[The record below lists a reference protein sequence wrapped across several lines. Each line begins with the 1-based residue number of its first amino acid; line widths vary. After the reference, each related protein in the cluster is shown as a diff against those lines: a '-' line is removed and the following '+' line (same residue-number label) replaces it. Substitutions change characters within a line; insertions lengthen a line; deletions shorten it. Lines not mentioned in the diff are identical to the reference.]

1 MRVAAKVAR
10 LCFLIAT
17 LCLVAC
23 SSGSGVGSPPGAQP
37 GSGVTER
44 SGGGATAA
52 TGPSLGKGIWV
63 GPGVLVENLTVF
75 AVYAKEPRDIGDFTT
90 IEKAMA
96 AGTAEIR
103 EVGGDGPQAIRG
115 GEEMQ
120 QQQQRGGGGARVDTL
135 VIENRDKLPILIL
148 AGTMVKGGKQ
158 DRQIGEDVV
167 VPSGKTLDISAFCV
181 EQGRWNGTREGKD
194 TGGKFVPQR
203 VLATNKVR
211 AAGQHDKDQSEVW
224 KEVASANSAHDKK
237 SASGTFMASVDD
249 AELVKRRA
257 ALSTAA
263 RAVLAGAT
271 DQAHLVGLA
280 YAVDGEVRGVRWFA
294 GPKLFALFQDTLLE
308 TAAFEAIT
316 AQAEAKAAG
325 REIQAV
331 AAKEEYVVQF
341 TDDLMAAPETSRE
354 EDGEQARSLKKAKG
368 GYSSELRYDK
378 KGAPESAGSASSP
391 AASPAPPI
399 TVDLIKK

>member
-1 MRVAAKVAR
+1 MRVPMAFVR
-10 LCFLIAT
+10 LCSLVAT

-23 SSGSGVGSPPGAQP
+23 SSGSGASATSGTNPGA
-37 GSGVTER
+37 GVTEP
-44 SGGGATAA
+44 SADASTVP
-52 TGPSLGKGIWV
+52 TEPSLGKGIWV

-90 IEKAMA
+90 IDKAIA

-103 EVGGDGPQAIRG
+103 EVGSDGPPPIRG
-115 GEEMQ
+115 GEEMVQ
-120 QQQQRGGGGARVDTL
+120 QHAGGARVDTL
-135 VIENRDKLPILIL
+135 VIENKGKLPILIL

-181 EQGRWNGTREGKD
+181 EQGRWNGTRDGKD
-194 TGGKFVPQR
+194 TGGKFVPQK

-211 AAGQHDKDQSEVW
+211 AAAQHDKDQSEVW

-237 SASGTFMASVDD
+237 SASGSFMASVDD
-249 AELVKRRA
+249 ADLVKRRA
-257 ALSTAA
+257 GLATAA

-316 AQAEAKAAG
+316 SQAEAKAAG
-325 REIQAV
+325 REMQAI
-331 AAKEEYVVQF
+331 AAKDSAVVQF
-341 TDDLMAAPETSRE
+341 TDDLMAAPESSRE
-354 EDGEQARSLKKAKG
+354 EEVEQARSLKKAKG
-368 GYSSELRYDK
+368 GYASELRYDK
-378 KGAPESAGSASSP
+378 KAAPKAAGSG
-391 AASPAPPI
+391 AAVEAAPAPTI

>member
-1 MRVAAKVAR
+1 MRAAAAVVR
-10 LCFLIAT
+10 VCSLIAI
-17 LCLVAC
+17 LCLASC
-23 SSGSGVGSPPGAQP
+23 SSSGPNAGSNGPSA
-37 GSGVTER
+37 
-44 SGGGATAA
+44 SGGGPIEA

-103 EVGGDGPQAIRG
+103 EVGATTDGAPAIRDDAPPV
-115 GEEMQ
+115 
-120 QQQQRGGGGARVDTL
+120 QRSAEDVERPAARVNTL
-135 VIENRDKLPILIL
+135 VIENRDELPILIL

-167 VPSGKTLDISAFCV
+167 VPAGKTIDISAFCV

-194 TGGKFVPQR
+194 TGGKFVPQK
-203 VLATNKVR
+203 VLATGKVR

-224 KEVASANSAHDKK
+224 KQVASANSAHDKK

-249 AELVKRRA
+249 EDLVKRRA
-257 ALSTAA
+257 SLAA
-263 RAVLAGAT
+263 AAQAVLVHAPN
-271 DQAHLVGLA
+271 QAHLVGLA

-294 GPKLFALFQDTLLE
+294 GPKLFSLFQATLLE

-316 AQAEAKAAG
+316 LQAEARAAG
-325 REIQAV
+325 RPAAPAV
-331 AAKEEYVVQF
+331 AAKDSAVVQF
-341 TDDLMAAPETSRE
+341 TDDLMSAPETTREQE
-354 EDGEQARSLKKAKG
+354 EDGQERSLKKAKG
-368 GYSSELRYDK
+368 GYSSELRFDK
-378 KGAPESAGSASSP
+378 KDAPKSSGT
-391 AASPAPPI
+391 ASPAEEPAAPI

>member
-1 MRVAAKVAR
+1 MSEQTA
-10 LCFLIAT
+10 
-17 LCLVAC
+17 
-23 SSGSGVGSPPGAQP
+23 
-37 GSGVTER
+37 
-44 SGGGATAA
+44 GGATAA

-115 GEEMQ
+115 GEEIEQ
-120 QQQQRGGGGARVDTL
+120 QQVQRGGGARVDTL
-135 VIENRDKLPILIL
+135 VIENKDKLPILIL

-181 EQGRWNGTREGKD
+181 EQGRWNGTRDGKD
-194 TGGKFVPQR
+194 TGGKFVPQK

-249 AELVKRRA
+249 EDLVRRRA
-257 ALSTAA
+257 ALATAA
-263 RAVLAGAT
+263 RSVLAGVT

-316 AQAEAKAAG
+316 AQAEAKSAG
-325 REIQAV
+325 RAVQTV
-331 AAKEEYVVQF
+331 AAKDSAVVQF

-354 EDGEQARSLKKAKG
+354 EEGEQARSLKKAKG

-378 KGAPESAGSASSP
+378 KGAPKAAGTASP
-391 AASPAPPI
+391 AAESSAPPI